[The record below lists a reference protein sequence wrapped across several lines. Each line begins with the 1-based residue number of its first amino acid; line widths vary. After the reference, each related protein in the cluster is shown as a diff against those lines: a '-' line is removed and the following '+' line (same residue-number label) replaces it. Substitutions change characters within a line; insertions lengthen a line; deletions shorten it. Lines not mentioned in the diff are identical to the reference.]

1 MRILYVSECLKDRKD
16 GMSEKVA
23 VEMNVS
29 YSCYC
34 YCLYDLSI
42 RLLFL
47 RVMGKMGSGNLLEKQ
62 FSIIF

>member
-23 VEMNVS
+23 VGMNVS
-29 YSCYC
+29 YSC